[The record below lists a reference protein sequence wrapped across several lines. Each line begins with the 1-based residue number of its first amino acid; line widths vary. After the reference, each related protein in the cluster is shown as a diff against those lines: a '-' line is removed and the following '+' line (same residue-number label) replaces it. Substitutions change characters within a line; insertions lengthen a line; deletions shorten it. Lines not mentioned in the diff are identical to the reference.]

1 MRTIKLERVNFFIG
15 STALLEVYIDGVKC
29 GELANGSSLR
39 QKVYGNDH
47 MIQFSMN
54 IQINRQKYRRMFY
67 NVIRLGKNENDRN
80 FQICMQGGKLNVIE
94 VSN

>member
-1 MRTIKLERVNFFIG
+1 MRTIELERVNFFIG

-39 QKVYGNDH
+39 QKLDGKDH

-54 IQINRQKYRRMFY
+54 IQINHREYRRMFY

>member
-39 QKVYGNDH
+39 QKVDGNDH

-67 NVIRLGKNENDRN
+67 NVIRLGENENDRN

>member
-39 QKVYGNDH
+39 QKVDGNDH

-54 IQINRQKYRRMFY
+54 IQINRQKYWRMFY

>member
-39 QKVYGNDH
+39 QKVDGNDH

-54 IQINRQKYRRMFY
+54 IQINRQEYRRMFY

>member
-39 QKVYGNDH
+39 QKVDGNDH

-80 FQICMQGGKLNVIE
+80 LSLIHI
-94 VSN
+94 

>member
-1 MRTIKLERVNFFIG
+1 MRTIELERVNFFIG

-39 QKVYGNDH
+39 QKLDGNDH

-54 IQINRQKYRRMFY
+54 IQINHRKYRRMFY

>member
-15 STALLEVYIDGVKC
+15 STSLLEVYIDGVKC

-39 QKVYGNDH
+39 QKVDGNDH

-54 IQINRQKYRRMFY
+54 IQINRQEYRRMFY

>member
-39 QKVYGNDH
+39 QKVDGNDH

>member
-1 MRTIKLERVNFFIG
+1 MRTIELERVNFFIG

-39 QKVYGNDH
+39 QKLDENDH

-54 IQINRQKYRRMFY
+54 IQINHREYRRMFY

>member
-1 MRTIKLERVNFFIG
+1 MRTIELERVNFFIG

-39 QKVYGNDH
+39 QKLDGNDH

-54 IQINRQKYRRMFY
+54 IQINHREYRRMFY